1 MHFRAHCTLVVNRSF
16 ARKSITQDLTP
27 LFPCA
32 VVLIL
37 PSLSPNFRFFKRLSR
52 PDTPLSM
59 RGGAYFAVLVAE
71 FQIFQAPVST

>member
-1 MHFRAHCTLVVNRSF
+1 
-16 ARKSITQDLTP
+16 
-27 LFPCA
+27 
-32 VVLIL
+32 
-37 PSLSPNFRFFKRLSR
+37 LSPSFRFFKRLFR